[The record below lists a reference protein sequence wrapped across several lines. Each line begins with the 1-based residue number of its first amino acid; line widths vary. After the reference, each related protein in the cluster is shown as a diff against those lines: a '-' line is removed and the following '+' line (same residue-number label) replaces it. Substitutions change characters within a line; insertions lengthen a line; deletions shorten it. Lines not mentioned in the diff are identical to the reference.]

1 MNDLHQDPQPVD
13 ASAFELQ
20 AEYCRAMGH
29 PVRLLILHHLHEAG
43 GELASAEILR
53 RVKVTKAGLSQH
65 LTKMANV
72 GLVRTRRDGRYLF
85 VELAC
90 MEVGQACE
98 MVRSALGK
106 EVRHRADSIR

>member
-1 MNDLHQDPQPVD
+1 MNQLQPHSIPD

-29 PVRLLILHHLHEAG
+29 PIRLLILHHLHDSG
-43 GELASAEILR
+43 GELPSAEILH
-53 RVKVTKAGLSQH
+53 RVGVTKAGLSQH
-65 LTKMANV
+65 LAKMANV
-72 GLVRTRRDGRYLF
+72 GLIRTRRDGRFLH

-90 MEVGQACE
+90 PEVGQACE

-106 EVRHRADSIR
+106 EARFRAESLG